1 MPAMTPDGD
10 MSPREKVDFSRTV
23 LNYCR
28 CEEIEKKNPNIWYR
42 FLICV
47 DPV

>member
-28 CEEIEKKNPNIWYR
+28 CEEIEKKNPNI
-42 FLICV
+42 
-47 DPV
+47 